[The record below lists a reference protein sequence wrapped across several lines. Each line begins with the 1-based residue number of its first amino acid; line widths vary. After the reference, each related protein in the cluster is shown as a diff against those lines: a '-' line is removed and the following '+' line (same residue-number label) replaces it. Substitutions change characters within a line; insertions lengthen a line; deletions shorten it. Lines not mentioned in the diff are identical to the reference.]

1 VEVTLDVLVDFA
13 AIPWETGTGVRS
25 KSVVRRGRRVR
36 LVEFSEGFEEP
47 GWCTAGHAG
56 QVLEGTCT
64 LRTREGDQRLEA
76 GDVIAIPAG
85 DQGAHKAV
93 LGPGERVLLLLF
105 ENV

>member
-1 VEVTLDVLVDFA
+1 MDAVVDLEG
-13 AIPWETGTGVRS
+13 IPWEQLAPGARARICVRGVQ
-25 KSVVRRGRRVR
+25 RVR

-56 QVLEGTCT
+56 RVLEGACT

-76 GDVIAIPAG
+76 GDVVAIPAG
-85 DQGAHKAV
+85 DACAHKAV